1 MAAEAKHNS
10 SSATPPQEHLKI
22 EPSDLLAQKSQNPRD
37 GAMTS
42 GNLHV
47 SPILPQRIVFEP
59 SPALPAQDESHGK
72 VHSQKPAVESSKKAA
87 SSTKAAGVR
96 KRLSQKA
103 KAAEY
108 LRQQEEDLQA
118 QEMLCMFAAGIIVER
133 RRRQES
139 ICGIM

>member
-1 MAAEAKHNS
+1 MAAEAEHNS
-10 SSATPPQEHLKI
+10 SSATPPQI
-22 EPSDLLAQKSQNPRD
+22 EPSDPLAQKIQNPSD

-42 GNLHV
+42 GNLNYLHV

-72 VHSQKPAVESSKKAA
+72 VHSQKLAVESSKKAA

-118 QEMLCMFAAGIIVER
+118 QMMVCMFAAGIIVER
-133 RRRQES
+133 RRRQER
-139 ICGIM
+139 CGIM

>member
-1 MAAEAKHNS
+1 MAAEAEHNS

-22 EPSDLLAQKSQNPRD
+22 EPSDPLAQKSQNPSD
-37 GAMTS
+37 DAMTS

-59 SPALPAQDESHGK
+59 SPALPARDESHRTAY
-72 VHSQKPAVESSKKAA
+72 SQRPAVKKPAA

-96 KRLSQKA
+96 KRPSQKA
-103 KAAEY
+103 KAAEH

-118 QEMLCMFAAGIIVER
+118 QMMVCMFAAGIIVER

-139 ICGIM
+139 RCGIM